1 MGELART
8 VMNKF
13 GEFARI
19 LSHLNPVLCRGTWNK
34 LVDSSPLYLD
44 ADPAVELLLF
54 LGKVGSN
61 VRYLSLVLL
70 IDGFTE
76 HVRGV

>member
-19 LSHLNPVLCRGTWNK
+19 LSYLNPVLCRGTWNK

-44 ADPAVELLLF
+44 ADPAVELLC

-61 VRYLSLVLL
+61 VRYLNLVLV
-70 IDGFTE
+70 D
-76 HVRGV
+76 